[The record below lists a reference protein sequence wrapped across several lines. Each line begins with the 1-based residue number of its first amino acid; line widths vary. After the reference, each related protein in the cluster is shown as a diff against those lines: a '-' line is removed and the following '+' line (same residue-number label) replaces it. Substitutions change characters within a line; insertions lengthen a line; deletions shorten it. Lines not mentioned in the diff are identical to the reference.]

1 MLVANAR
8 MYSVE
13 PATAEAWRVV
23 LTWVADRAAV
33 PMEIIDHSGPLDALW
48 RRDDLGCTFM
58 CGYPLATWDEAQGAR
73 PVPLAAPLPRS
84 SDAQP
89 RYRTCIVVEARSPF
103 GTLDELQGRRFAYTT
118 PHSQSGY
125 QAPRRL
131 FAGRAMREGRCFE
144 RVVGPLVTPRRVVEA
159 VLAGDA
165 DAGPLDSYWLDLL
178 SRHEPATARGLRVLA
193 TTPWTPMPPLVCSAS
208 VAPLARERIVRA
220 LLDAA
225 SASGLVEALDVLA
238 LDGFARADADTYAVL
253 AAEASRVDALG
264 YPNLQ

>member
-33 PMEIIDHSGPLDALW
+33 PMAIIDHSGPLDALW

-131 FAGRAMREGRCFE
+131 FAGRAMREG
-144 RVVGPLVTPRRVVEA
+144 LK
-159 VLAGDA
+159 
-165 DAGPLDSYWLDLL
+165 
-178 SRHEPATARGLRVLA
+178 
-193 TTPWTPMPPLVCSAS
+193 
-208 VAPLARERIVRA
+208 
-220 LLDAA
+220 
-225 SASGLVEALDVLA
+225 
-238 LDGFARADADTYAVL
+238 
-253 AAEASRVDALG
+253 
-264 YPNLQ
+264 